1 MDPGL
6 DRTSYEFFGFV
17 LVEYVEFVETRVDR
31 PVTVLSYAVIKS
43 TYGETRVLCLSLVPS
58 KVIAFFYGLS
68 RELRDISVLDVSIL
82 SRSAFWTFWTPLI
95 HRGRIFRAWD
105 KLQGNDLKIVCS
117 MIDSERRLFGTNFE
131 ENFRN
136 ADADNVLRAIY
147 KLLDYAVI
155 KTFKRTRVR
164 KKLGLAF
171 RQKRRKKY
179 PQSVN

>member
-68 RELRDISVLDVSIL
+68 RELRGISVLDVSIL
-82 SRSAFWTFWTPLI
+82 SRSAFWTFWTPLT
-95 HRGRIFRAWD
+95 HRGRIFRA
-105 KLQGNDLKIVCS
+105 
-117 MIDSERRLFGTNFE
+117 
-131 ENFRN
+131 
-136 ADADNVLRAIY
+136 
-147 KLLDYAVI
+147 
-155 KTFKRTRVR
+155 
-164 KKLGLAF
+164 
-171 RQKRRKKY
+171 
-179 PQSVN
+179 